1 MKTKKPYHRQ
11 PHGFALLHV
20 LPAFVLVASIAFV
33 GGSVYQAQVKKQD
46 AARQAAADAEAK
58 KLAELSV
65 KQEETAEQKETEV
78 PAPLPEEKTAAPA
91 PTKTVAPAPDKKK
104 TEPSYTTVSI
114 PTTSAA
120 VQAEQVV
127 LTAKLPASYSGTCK
141 ALVKLPDGSNAQWLE
156 AAFGPSDTCS
166 ISVPKS
172 KLTAGADWK
181 FYMYF
186 KSADGLTKGESGGN
200 LFNL

>member
-1 MKTKKPYHRQ
+1 MKTAKKEYKR
-11 PHGFALLHV
+11 PHGFALLHI
-20 LPAFVLVASIAFV
+20 LPAFILVAAIAFV
-33 GGSVYQAQVKKQD
+33 GGSVYQAQVKKQN
-46 AARQAAADAEAK
+46 AARQAAADADAK

-65 KQEETAEQKETEV
+65 TQDQPTEQKETDV
-78 PAPLPEEKTAAPA
+78 PAPLPEEKTVAPA

-104 TEPSYTTVSI
+104 TGQSYTTVSI

-141 ALVKLPDGSNAQWLE
+141 ALVKLPDGSNAQWHE

-166 ISVPKS
+166 ISVPRT
-172 KLTAGADWK
+172 KLTASTDWK

-186 KSADGLTKGESGGN
+186 HSTDGLTKGESGGN
-200 LFNL
+200 LFSL